1 MSAVALPPLN
11 PGDEDLAQLYHQV
24 LAGFAEESPT
34 GDHQAHHPTSPQDRE
49 VDSIYNHYQD
59 GEGTPTA
66 NRLNPSARS
75 AANCASF
82 PLHFPLRSSYIATP
96 LPRIPGSSPAPPVP
110 PPPPLPNNSNMYGP
124 GMPEARP
131 YPGDELRHQPTNS
144 SESGRYLPR
153 APSTNGYNNGLVN
166 PPANSAML
174 PRLPS
179 LNGAYVP
186 DPRPGS
192 SGPRPGSAESS
203 SRGQYNMPV
212 PDTSETYGW
221 RSSSSEPRR
230 PPLGAQPS
238 KIPGYSPYNSVYED
252 DRPPS
257 SPSVHEISD
266 YRPYSQQSSSSL
278 TPSPA
283 LHHSQNYSPIQAL
296 GRSTSTGSVG
306 SLPYPSG
313 LERNSSYTT
322 RTTVSSTY
330 QDSDGINRPSSSL
343 ATTVDRGNSV
353 GSYVSKGSDGGWS
366 TSTPPSIA
374 PTFQQ
379 RPSQQSYF
387 GNVDVYTAAPS
398 MQPVASSSTWR
409 DPDLVRTVQDIK
421 RPLEIHDGYT
431 EDDDE
436 FYEEDPSEDGDDRF
450 FNPALLSHIAVRL
463 RDKVPRGTHVKGS
476 IPYPRAF
483 TGKDVVSTIQSQIQR
498 ELLVTHGISTNDRRA
513 ALQVARSLQ
522 SQLFFYEVE
531 WVDRPL
537 QDGVEDVYM
546 FWDDQEGMSDA
557 RMEREEL
564 PTAVITLLTR
574 CYASLCDEDN
584 PCYSYTCPRRR
595 SALPLIA
602 PVEKD
607 EEEDKNEW
615 TRTVPRELLVTL
627 PDGGEDV

>member
-34 GDHQAHHPTSPQDRE
+34 ADHQAHHPTSPQDRE

-75 AANCASF
+75 AANSSHYGLPISPRPQQPPLPLAPQSSSAS
-82 PLHFPLRSSYIATP
+82 PQSPSQRAPRP

-283 LHHSQNYSPIQAL
+283 LHHSQNCE
-296 GRSTSTGSVG
+296 STV
-306 SLPYPSG
+306 
-313 LERNSSYTT
+313 
-322 RTTVSSTY
+322 
-330 QDSDGINRPSSSL
+330 
-343 ATTVDRGNSV
+343 
-353 GSYVSKGSDGGWS
+353 
-366 TSTPPSIA
+366 
-374 PTFQQ
+374 
-379 RPSQQSYF
+379 
-387 GNVDVYTAAPS
+387 
-398 MQPVASSSTWR
+398 
-409 DPDLVRTVQDIK
+409 
-421 RPLEIHDGYT
+421 
-431 EDDDE
+431 
-436 FYEEDPSEDGDDRF
+436 
-450 FNPALLSHIAVRL
+450 
-463 RDKVPRGTHVKGS
+463 
-476 IPYPRAF
+476 
-483 TGKDVVSTIQSQIQR
+483 
-498 ELLVTHGISTNDRRA
+498 
-513 ALQVARSLQ
+513 
-522 SQLFFYEVE
+522 
-531 WVDRPL
+531 
-537 QDGVEDVYM
+537 
-546 FWDDQEGMSDA
+546 
-557 RMEREEL
+557 
-564 PTAVITLLTR
+564 
-574 CYASLCDEDN
+574 
-584 PCYSYTCPRRR
+584 
-595 SALPLIA
+595 
-602 PVEKD
+602 
-607 EEEDKNEW
+607 
-615 TRTVPRELLVTL
+615 
-627 PDGGEDV
+627 